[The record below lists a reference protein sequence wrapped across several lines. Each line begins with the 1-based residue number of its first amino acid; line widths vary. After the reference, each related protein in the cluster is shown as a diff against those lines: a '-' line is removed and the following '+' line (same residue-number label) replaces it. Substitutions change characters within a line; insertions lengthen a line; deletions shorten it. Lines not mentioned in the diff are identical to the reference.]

1 MELLVQEY
9 DLTLFS
15 WSIAEDAPVQI
26 NSHDLAQFID
36 DPIVADDGERVVS
49 VRDQLSLTIQ
59 PPMLT
64 LTDHQ
69 GAAPARP
76 KMVSA
81 AAAVTEALVS
91 RGIEHHSHVWNVD
104 GSVEGVRAHETM
116 RALVDQGRIS
126 PAFGDD
132 STSWS
137 IAGIAL
143 TAEPTIAGR
152 VFISLHISV
161 EPDGRQTLGFR
172 ASAQS
177 DGAPDVA
184 RLEEEAAR
192 IWRVTS
198 E

>member
-91 RGIEHHSHVWNVD
+91 RGLE
-104 GSVEGVRAHETM
+104 
-116 RALVDQGRIS
+116 
-126 PAFGDD
+126 
-132 STSWS
+132 
-137 IAGIAL
+137 
-143 TAEPTIAGR
+143 
-152 VFISLHISV
+152 
-161 EPDGRQTLGFR
+161 
-172 ASAQS
+172 
-177 DGAPDVA
+177 APLA
-184 RLEEEAAR
+184 RLECGR
-192 IWRVTS
+192 LD
-198 E
+198 